1 MGPLPAPH
9 DIPLPLPVS
18 PLFLELAIVFLFLI
32 HILFVALMLGG
43 SLLTV
48 AFEIRG
54 RRRPDCDVLAREIAA
69 TVTVSKS
76 LAVVLGV
83 GPLLVMN
90 VFYTVFF
97 YSANALTGAAW
108 LAVIPL
114 VTAAFLLTYLHK
126 YTWDRLAGA
135 KGLHIA
141 IGALASALF
150 LVVPFVFLTN
160 INLMLFPDR
169 WTSVHGFLTAL
180 VLPNVVPRYLHF
192 VTASVAL
199 TGLFLMAYFGRAGFP
214 AEEVFREFDRRALR
228 RRFAS
233 VALGATGLQL
243 LFGPLLFFTL
253 PAVGISWAL
262 ILNILAGVSLAIVA
276 IVLLTREVV
285 APGARLGVR
294 YLATATALTGT
305 VVFMAYGRHLYR
317 ESALAPQ
324 RTAIAA
330 RTAEFEETVLAAQ
343 MRAKAGIR
351 HTKAEAAT
359 SPGEQVFRSI
369 CSACHARDTRL
380 VGPPLTEIDRIYKG
394 NPAGLIAWVKAPG
407 KKRPDYPQMPAIKLT
422 PAQYQAVAEF
432 VLAVPGTS

>member
-9 DIPLPLPVS
+9 DIPLPLPAS

-32 HILFVALMLGG
+32 HILFVALMVGG

-48 AFEIRG
+48 AFEVRG
-54 RRRPDCDVLAREIAA
+54 RRQPECDTLAREIAA
-69 TVTVSKS
+69 TVTVNKS

-108 LAVIPL
+108 LAIIPL
-114 VTAAFLLTYLHK
+114 VAAAFLLTYLHK
-126 YTWDRLAGA
+126 YTWDRLADA

-141 IGALASALF
+141 IGALASVLF
-150 LVVPFVFLTN
+150 LIVPLVFLTN

-180 VLPNVVPRYLHF
+180 VLPNVLPRYLHF

-199 TGLFLMAYFGRAGFP
+199 TALFLMAYFGRAGYP
-214 AEEVFREFDRRALR
+214 VERVFRDLDRRALR

-243 LFGPLLFFTL
+243 LLGPLLFFTL
-253 PAVGISWAL
+253 PDAGVSWTLAF
-262 ILNILAGVSLAIVA
+262 NILAGVSLALVA
-276 IVLLTREVV
+276 IVLLIREVMEP
-285 APGARLGVR
+285 AARLGVR
-294 YLATATALTGT
+294 YMATVAALAGT
-305 VVFMAYGRHLYR
+305 VIFMAYGRHLYR
-317 ESALAPQ
+317 ERALEPHRA
-324 RTAIAA
+324 AMAA
-330 RTAEFEETVLAAQ
+330 RTVEFGEAAMAAR
-343 MRAKAGIR
+343 MRAKVGI
-351 HTKAEAAT
+351 HQTKGDAHL

-380 VGPPLTEIDRIYKG
+380 VGPPLTEVDRIYKG
-394 NPAGLIAWVKAPG
+394 DPAALIAWVKAPG
-407 KKRPDYPQMPAIKLT
+407 KKRPDFPQMPAIKLT
-422 PAQYQAVAEF
+422 EAQYQAVAEYI
-432 VLAVPGTS
+432 LSLGR

>member
-1 MGPLPAPH
+1 MSPLPAPH

-18 PLFLELAIVFLFLI
+18 PLFLEVAIVFLFLI
-32 HILFVALMLGG
+32 HILFVALMVGG

-54 RRRPDCDVLAREIAA
+54 RRKPECDTLAREIAA
-69 TVTVSKS
+69 TVTVNKS

-108 LAVIPL
+108 LAIIPL

-126 YTWDRLAGA
+126 YTWERLADA

-141 IGALASALF
+141 IGALASVLF
-150 LVVPFVFLTN
+150 LIVPFIFLTN

-180 VLPNVVPRYLHF
+180 VLPNVLPRYLHF

-199 TGLFLMAYFGRAGFP
+199 TGLFLMAYFGRASYP
-214 AEEVFREFDRRALR
+214 VEKVFHEFDRQTLR

-233 VALGATGLQL
+233 VTLGATGLQL
-243 LFGPLLFFTL
+243 LLGPLLFFTL
-253 PAVGISWAL
+253 PAAGVSWAL
-262 ILNILAGVSLAIVA
+262 AFNILAGVSLALVA
-276 IVLLTREVV
+276 IVLLIREVT
-285 APGARLGVR
+285 APATRLGVR

-305 VVFMAYGRHLYR
+305 VIFMAYGRHLYR
-317 ESALAPQ
+317 ERALEPHRA
-324 RTAIAA
+324 AMAA
-330 RTAEFEETVLAAQ
+330 RTAEFGEAALAAQ
-343 MRAKAGIR
+343 MRAKAGIHR
-351 HTKAEAAT
+351 TQGEAPL
-359 SPGEQVFRSI
+359 SPGEQVFKSI

-380 VGPPLTEIDRIYKG
+380 VGPPLTEVDRIYKG
-394 NPAGLIAWVKAPG
+394 NPAALIAWVKAPG

-422 PAQYQAVAEF
+422 EAQYQAVAEY
-432 VLAVPGTS
+432 VLSVGR